1 MAGTDLP
8 LVIAVSRALR
18 RIHAEPEAL
27 LRERGVTPAQFAVLE
42 LLLHK
47 GEQTVGEIV
56 ERILMTPGNV
66 TVVVRNLE
74 RSGLIVRRP
83 DPGDRRIGRISLSDC
98 GESLISE
105 LFPEHEKAIS
115 RSLAILSQAEKRTIV
130 RLMSRIARQDRRQQ
144 TLMERRS
151 SVW

>member
-8 LVIAVSRALR
+8 LVIAVSRAMR

-27 LRERGVTPAQFAVLE
+27 LRERGVTQAQFAVLE

-56 ERILMTPGNV
+56 ERILTTPGNL

-74 RSGLIVRRP
+74 RSGLIVRRS
-83 DPGDRRIGRISLSDC
+83 DPHDRRIGRISLSDT
-98 GESLISE
+98 GRSLISE
-105 LFPEHEKAIS
+105 LFPEHAKAIS

-130 RLMSRIARQDRRQQ
+130 RLMSRIARQDRVARRQ
-144 TLMERRS
+144 RA
-151 SVW
+151 